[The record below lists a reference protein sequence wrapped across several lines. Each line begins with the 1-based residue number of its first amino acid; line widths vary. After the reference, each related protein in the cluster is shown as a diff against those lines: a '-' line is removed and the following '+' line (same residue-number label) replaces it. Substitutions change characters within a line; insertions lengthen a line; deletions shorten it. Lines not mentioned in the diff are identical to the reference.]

1 LKYRQF
7 VVSENGIMA
16 AGDDVAGDVR
26 PQTQALEDG
35 GRMPS
40 FDVVSEVDAHEVTNA
55 VDQANREMKKRFDF
69 KGVKAGFELEGHQV
83 TMKAPSE
90 FQLKQM
96 YDILTV
102 RLAGRQ
108 VDLRCLKVDAVEA
121 NVGEAR
127 QAVTIRQGIE
137 TDLARK
143 IVKLIKGEKM
153 KVQVAIQG
161 DKVRISGKKR
171 DVLQETI
178 SFLKAADLDMP
189 LQFDNFRD

>member
-1 LKYRQF
+1 M
-7 VVSENGIMA
+7 SGNGIMA
-16 AGDDVAGDVR
+16 VGDHDAVDFR
-26 PQTQALEDG
+26 PQTRALEDG
-35 GRMPS
+35 GSMPS

-55 VDQANREMKKRFDF
+55 VDQANREMKKRYDF
-69 KGVKAGFELEGHQV
+69 KGVKAGFELDGHQV

-121 NVGEAR
+121 NVSEAR
-127 QAVTIRQGIE
+127 QAVTVRQGIE

-161 DKVRISGKKR
+161 EKVRVSGKKR
-171 DVLQETI
+171 DELQQVI
-178 SFLKAADLDMP
+178 SFLKDTDLDMP